1 MARLARAS
9 IAAKGAAILP
19 LDPHKTAFQDGIIAY
34 ASQDIN
40 GTAQVDGTISDLGNQ
55 IPVTVSRAT
64 TVITVTFPTLNP
76 HTLGS
81 SADYVIISGTGNS
94 NLDGVWPLA
103 TVTNTT
109 VITITSPNSG
119 TINVVNGIA
128 TPLRLYQAV
137 IATGAMAATVK
148 IPTVTAA
155 NPFYTIPFSALILN
169 CTTWVAG
176 TVYLDVRQTGIV

>member
-1 MARLARAS
+1 MARLVRAS
-9 IAAKGAAILP
+9 VGAAVAAILP
-19 LDPHKTAFQDGIIAY
+19 LDTHKITMQDAIQAY
-34 ASQDIN
+34 ASADIN
-40 GTAQVDGTISDLGNQ
+40 GSAQVDGTIADLGIK
-55 IPVTVSRAT
+55 IPVSVGRAT

-81 SADYVIISGTGNS
+81 SADYVLISGTGNAL
-94 NLDGVWPLA
+94 LDGVWPLA
-103 TVTNTT
+103 TVTNST
-109 VITITSPNSG
+109 VITITSPSSG
-119 TINVVNGIA
+119 TIAAVNGIA

-155 NPFYTIPFSALILN
+155 NAFYTLPFSALILN

-176 TVYLDVRQTGIV
+176 TIYLDVRQTGIV

>member
-1 MARLARAS
+1 MARLSRVS
-9 IAAKGAAILP
+9 IAAKGAALMP
-19 LDPHKTAFQDGIIAY
+19 LDPHKTAFQDGIIVY
-34 ASQDIN
+34 GSQDIN
-40 GTAQVDGTISDLGNQ
+40 GTAQVDGTISDLANQ

-64 TVITVTFPTLNP
+64 TVITVTFPTLQP

-81 SADYVIISGTGNS
+81 SVDYVLITGTGNAL
-94 NLDGVWPLA
+94 LDGVWPLA

-109 VITITSPNSG
+109 VITITSPSSG
-119 TINVVNGIA
+119 TIAVVNGVA

-137 IATGAMAATVK
+137 IATQAQAATVK
-148 IPTVTAA
+148 IPVVTAA